1 MKSSFKKIIVLIVVV
16 LMTFGSI
23 LETLSAVAVVDN
35 IDLRGMVTNPKSI
48 GLSSIRELYLR
59 RDRNVKQYY
68 LGDGIPIDGWLS
80 DIADLILNPGT

>member
-35 IDLRGMVTNPKSI
+35 IDLRGRVTNPKSI

>member
-1 MKSSFKKIIVLIVVV
+1 MKRGTTKMIKHKIKKLVAVIVVV

-59 RDRNVKQYY
+59 
-68 LGDGIPIDGWLS
+68 
-80 DIADLILNPGT
+80 